1 MLNWQAGL
9 MAGSCGGS
17 SDDPS
22 TGSRMHCSHACCTG
36 CRHGSC
42 NLSHLKLSHIKMIT
56 CAGSILYT
64 WYTISSQHPSGA
76 CLFCGTSASAIS
88 LKGLSGGINSTEQS
102 PLAERSLTCH
112 HSGALPLGYTAHCV
126 YTYVRL

>member
-76 CLFCGTSASAIS
+76 CLRHFCFCYQFEGFEWGHQQHRT
-88 LKGLSGGINSTEQS
+88 KPSG
-102 PLAERSLTCH
+102 
-112 HSGALPLGYTAHCV
+112 
-126 YTYVRL
+126 